1 MSGVPKIEVRESIE
15 ELKLLMKQQKTGL
28 GYAKVQ
34 SLYLLK
40 IRVVE
45 NINYLAVIIGR
56 GESTIHRWLQLYKK
70 GGLSLLLEEP
80 PKTGRPKKIDIETVA
95 QLQRELSDPQGF
107 ISYRE
112 IQLWLLTCQDLK
124 INYSTIYKI
133 VRYELQSKLKTP
145 RPSFFLTNPLSVQ
158 QRHIFVSLN

>member
-1 MSGVPKIEVRESIE
+1 MSGIPKIEIRELTE

-40 IRVVE
+40 IKVVE

-80 PKTGRPKKIDIETVA
+80 PKTGRPKKIDIETIA
-95 QLQRELSDPQGF
+95 QLQQELSDP
-107 ISYRE
+107 
-112 IQLWLLTCQDLK
+112 
-124 INYSTIYKI
+124 
-133 VRYELQSKLKTP
+133 
-145 RPSFFLTNPLSVQ
+145 
-158 QRHIFVSLN
+158 